1 MYPVMV
7 CSRRDDARKTLSEN
21 FAALEFACADGSDL
35 FLVSVELVDVLQ
47 CIRKHFHA
55 PVTIT
60 SAYRTAAH
68 NKKVGGAA
76 RSQHL
81 YGIAADI
88 MVKGV
93 TPGKVAAYAD
103 TLLPEKGGIGEYRNF
118 VHIDVR
124 KVKCRWNVR

>member
-1 MYPVMV
+1 MSTIVSEQAV
-7 CSRRDDARKTLSEN
+7 LGFGTDVDSKVNVTLY
-21 FAALEFACADGSDL
+21 DPKSDL
-35 FLVSVELVDVLQ
+35 TAETVSTAMDTVVGIDVLQ

-68 NKKVGGAA
+68 T
-76 RSQHL
+76 
-81 YGIAADI
+81 ADI
-88 MVKGV
+88 MVKGI

-124 KVKCRWNVR
+124 KMKCRWNVR